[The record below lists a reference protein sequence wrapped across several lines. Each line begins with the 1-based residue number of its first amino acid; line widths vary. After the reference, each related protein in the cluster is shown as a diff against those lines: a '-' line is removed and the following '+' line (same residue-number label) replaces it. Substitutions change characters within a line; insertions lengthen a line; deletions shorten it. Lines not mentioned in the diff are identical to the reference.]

1 MEKLSFAELMK
12 DENIFTSVKTGN
24 VIDATIVAITHRHI
38 VVDLNFKSEGYIN
51 ITDVANYKGEHGFSV
66 GDLLPVFVET
76 ADDGFGVPILS
87 YEKAL
92 QATNQNIITKA
103 QKDNEFITVC
113 AKSITN
119 RGIVV
124 DFNKTECFLPFSL
137 ADISFKKDYT
147 FLLNTSFQVGIVK
160 CNFEKNNI
168 LVSRKAFL
176 EKERGLDV
184 SDIIQNLKVGD
195 EIEGT
200 IKNVAKYG
208 AFVELYFMD
217 SLVHINDLSWKQISS
232 PNEVVK
238 QHESYKFIISAIDLK
253 LNRISLSLKDYDI
266 NPWLNIV
273 NKHNTGDVIEGVVSS
288 INQNGM
294 FVRFNDEIDFYIHHS
309 ELSWNKIKNTID
321 SNFKIGDKVNCSI
334 KEIKDKDKS
343 LHLSIKDTIEN
354 TFQKFSEEYSEGDLT
369 KGLIKDIGS
378 FELTV
383 ALNDELNGT
392 VPVEEISWGYENNKT
407 KDFSVGDSID
417 FKIKTLKDHKVILSI
432 KEINEDPLNTYRT
445 MKKGT
450 SLNVNV
456 LSVKKDSVKVLT
468 SDGIQGFV
476 DLETNMS
483 LNLEDIFEI
492 EQNLEVDFIGI
503 KNRHIQVKLTK
514 SLFDNNSVNPTIG
527 DIIK

>member
-1 MEKLSFAELMK
+1 MEKLSFAELMN
-12 DENIFTSVKTGN
+12 DENTFTKVKTGN
-24 VIDATIVAITHRHI
+24 IIDAIIVAITHRHI

-51 ITDVANYKGEHGFSV
+51 ITDVADYKGEHGLSV
-66 GDLLPVFVET
+66 GDLLSVFVESS
-76 ADDGFGVPILS
+76 DDGFGVPVLS

-92 QATNQNIITKA
+92 QTTNRNSIIQA
-103 QKDNEFITVC
+103 QKDKAFITVC

-137 ADISFKKDYT
+137 ADISFKKDYS
-147 FLLNTSFQVGIVK
+147 FLINTSFQVGIVK
-160 CNFEKNNI
+160 YNFEKNNI

-184 SDIIQNLKVGD
+184 SDIIQKLKVGD

-200 IKNVAKYG
+200 VKNIAKYG

-232 PNEVVK
+232 PNEVIK

-273 NKHNTGDVIEGVVSS
+273 NKHNTGDILNGVVSS
-288 INQNGM
+288 INQNGL
-294 FVRFNDEIDFYIHHS
+294 FVRVNDEIDFYVHHS
-309 ELSWNKIKNTID
+309 ELSWNKIKNTIN
-321 SNFKIGDKVNCSI
+321 SHFKVGDKVKCCI
-334 KEIKDKDKS
+334 KEIKNKDKS
-343 LHLSIKDTIEN
+343 LLLSIKDTIEN
-354 TFQKFSEEYSEGDLT
+354 PFQKFSEEFSEGDLSE
-369 KGLIKDIGS
+369 GVIKSIGS
-378 FELTV
+378 FELV
-383 ALNDELNGT
+383 VSLNDDLNG
-392 VPVEEISWGYENNKT
+392 VIPVEEISWGYDNNKT
-407 KDFSVGDSID
+407 NNFAVGDKIE

-432 KEINEDPLNTYRT
+432 KEIHEDPLNTYRT

-450 SLNVNV
+450 TLNVNV
-456 LSVKKDSVKVLT
+456 LSVNKDSVKILT

-476 DLETNMS
+476 DLKTNMN
-483 LNLEDIFEI
+483 LNLDDIFEI

-503 KNRHIQVKLTK
+503 KNRYIQVKLTK
-514 SLFDNNSVNPTIG
+514 DLFNNNNVNPTIG